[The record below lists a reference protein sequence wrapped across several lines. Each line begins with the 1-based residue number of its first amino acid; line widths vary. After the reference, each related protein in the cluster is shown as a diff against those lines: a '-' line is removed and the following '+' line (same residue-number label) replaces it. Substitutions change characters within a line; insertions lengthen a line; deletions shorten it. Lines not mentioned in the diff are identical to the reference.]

1 MGRVLCIDY
10 GRARIGVA
18 YSDTAKSFS
27 FPLQVFLKHKKIE
40 LTYREIQ
47 TKISHLVPFDLIVI
61 GLPLLLN
68 GKEGEMAEEAK
79 AFGIALSAF
88 LSIPH
93 LFWDERLTSSQADR
107 ILKEGNLSRKERS
120 KLSDTMAASI
130 ILQNYLDYER
140 LKKK

>member
-40 LTYREIQ
+40 LTYQEIQ
-47 TKISHLVPFDLIVI
+47 TKISHLAPFDLIVI